1 MSRVKIIKISDYK
14 KDIRG
19 IFSDLNF
26 KINPGEKVLIK
37 PNLVMPR
44 EADSGVTTN
53 LELIAALV
61 EILKDNQ
68 AIPIL
73 AEGVGY
79 EFDSQTFSI
88 LGIDQLAKNYNIQ
101 FIDCR
106 NCQTFSKK
114 VNGRIFK
121 KIELPKI
128 LEEVDKIINV
138 PKLKT
143 HVLTGISCGMKNLI
157 GLLPLS
163 ERRRMH
169 LSGLSKSIV
178 ELNLIIPTDLTIV
191 DASVI
196 MSGQGPAFG
205 DTVKLGYILAGTN
218 VFATDFRAAQFLNI
232 DPLEIGHLRVAK
244 QQNLIQVDFNKRP
257 SIKDFSVTIPKN
269 RFYIF
274 LYWLVYLFD
283 FYQEKV
289 TQKTLIPWLQ
299 WNFGSRPKLDVKKCH
314 LFPECKECIKLCPI
328 GAIDKKKG
336 IDLERCVKI
345 RCLKCFEVC
354 PHKAITIKGISKPSR

>member
-14 KDIRG
+14 KDIKE

-53 LELIAALV
+53 LRLIAALV

-79 EFDSQTFSI
+79 EFNSQTFSI
-88 LGIDQLAKNYNIQ
+88 LGIDQLAKNHNIQ

-114 VNGRIFK
+114 VSGRIFK

-163 ERRRMH
+163 ERRKMH

-205 DTVKLGYILAGTN
+205 DRVELGYLLAGKD
-218 VFATDFRAAQFLNI
+218 VF
-232 DPLEIGHLRVAK
+232 
-244 QQNLIQVDFNKRP
+244 QVDLEAERFLK
-257 SIKDFSVTIPKN
+257 KHSVVIPKN
-269 RFYIF
+269 RLYIF

-283 FYQEKV
+283 FCQEKI

-299 WNFGSRPKLDVKKCH
+299 WNFGSRPKLDVRKCH

-336 IDLERCVKI
+336 IDFKRCVKI

-354 PHKAITIKGISKPSR
+354 PHKAITIKGLSKPSIK